1 MRSNTKENDIRT
13 QINDIEG
20 IATLLEIEDEKIA
33 SSPASTLTSSSSR
46 PAPRTEITRYQGER
60 GNDRAHYDGGE
71 QE

>member
-20 IATLLEIEDEKIA
+20 IAALLEIEDAKTA
-33 SSPASTLTSSSSR
+33 SSPASTLTSSSRR
-46 PAPRTEITRYQGER
+46 PTPRTETTRFQGER

>member
-13 QINDIEG
+13 QIDDIEG
-20 IATLLEIEDEKIA
+20 IAALLEIEDAKIA
-33 SSPASTLTSSSSR
+33 SSQASILTSR
-46 PAPRTEITRYQGER
+46 PAPRIESARFQGER

>member
-20 IATLLEIEDEKIA
+20 IAALLEMEDAKIA
-33 SSPASTLTSSSSR
+33 SSPASTLTGSSR
-46 PAPRTEITRYQGER
+46 RPTSRVGIARFQGER
-60 GNDRAHYDGGE
+60 GNDRAHFDGGE